1 MAGVAVFRVARD
13 LRYEWA
19 FNQQFDESREGLVG
33 KRNSEI
39 FLPEEA
45 ALLDGLFSEA
55 FDSGLPQTVDVR
67 LRCLKSE
74 REHLVE
80 ILLDPARTEDGY
92 IEALTGAAIDLS
104 PEVERYHELINIR
117 TQADDARTRAND
129 ARTQANDART
139 QADDARTQAKD
150 VRTQADDARTQ
161 AKDVRTQ
168 ADDARA
174 QADDVRIQADD
185 ARAQADDVRTQ
196 ADDARTQ
203 ANDVRTQ
210 ADDART
216 QAKDA
221 RTQADDARALA
232 EDALAQADDARALA
246 KDVRSRADDARA
258 LAEDLR
264 TQADDARTQ
273 ADDARTQADDA
284 RTQARDVRTQAD
296 DARAQAKDVRTQAD
310 DARAQAEDLRTRADD
325 ARVQA
330 EDLRTQAD
338 DARAQAE
345 DLRTQ
350 ADDART
356 QAEDALTQAD
366 DARAQAEE
374 ANRNKTRLLAS
385 TGHDLRQPLQAMVF
399 FQSMVQDRLSFYGD
413 EKGVEAAKAIAHAL
427 SSAEELLTSL
437 TDLATVESGEIAVH
451 VKEFTADTVVGR
463 NVKNFDAMAAA
474 KGLRLRIRPCAE
486 MIRSDPV
493 LLKRIVRNLTI
504 NAIKYTD
511 RGGILVGCRRRGN
524 SLRIDVWDTGR
535 GIPENKIGEIF
546 NEFYRGDEV
555 MDPGGGLGIG
565 LTIVARI
572 ARRLDHKITV
582 RSREGKGA
590 LFAVTVPLA

>member
-216 QAKDA
+216 QANDVRTQADDARTQAKDVRTQADDARTQADDA

-258 LAEDLR
+258 L
-264 TQADDARTQ
+264 
-273 ADDARTQADDA
+273 
-284 RTQARDVRTQAD
+284 
-296 DARAQAKDVRTQAD
+296 
-310 DARAQAEDLRTRADD
+310 
-325 ARVQA
+325 
-330 EDLRTQAD
+330 
-338 DARAQAE
+338 AE